1 MNIPNINKKFV
12 ALIVSILVGV
22 LSIWGFK
29 TAFDHKVQSL
39 TQKGPE
45 VAYVVA
51 SKEILSGS
59 LISTDNVSQ
68 RNMPSDYQQSNAV
81 LATDFSSIDGLAL
94 KVDLKPGD
102 IVMHSMVDNKKDI
115 AKLIPLGRRALTI
128 PVDDESSI
136 STMLKPGNLIDLMV
150 TLQSA
155 EKTITVPLMQ
165 GVKILAT
172 GKQTD
177 DSDEL
182 SSTTGYTNITLDV
195 SADDAKNIT
204 LAASM
209 GRISAILRNP
219 DDQVMSDTSGFVQ
232 LINTRKEQVT
242 KHVQPLAMPTIAAE
256 MNSNKTQLIP
266 PTKTNNSVSDFN
278 IIYGNKD
285 E

>member
-1 MNIPNINKKFV
+1 MNLSNINKKFV
-12 ALIVSILVGV
+12 ALVVSILVGV

-29 TAFDHKVQSL
+29 TAFDHKVESM

-45 VAYVVA
+45 VTYVVA
-51 SKEILSGS
+51 SKELLAGS
-59 LISTDNVSQ
+59 LISANTVSQ
-68 RNMPSDYQQSNAV
+68 RNIPSDYQQSNAV
-81 LATDFSSIDGLAL
+81 LATDFDSIDGLPL

-102 IVMHSMVDNKKDI
+102 IVMYSMIDAKKDI
-115 AKLIPLGRRALTI
+115 AKLIPPGRRALTI

-136 STMLKPGNLIDLMV
+136 STMLKPGDLIDLMV

-155 EKTITVPLMQ
+155 EKTATVPLMQ

-177 DSDEL
+177 VSDEA
-182 SSTTGYTNITLDV
+182 SDSTGYTNITLDV

-219 DDQVMSDTSGFVQ
+219 DDQVMSDTSSFIR
-232 LINTRKEQVT
+232 LINTQKEQAS
-242 KHVQPLAMPTIAAE
+242 KSIQPTSMPTIRPE
-256 MNSNKTQLIP
+256 IRSENKT
-266 PTKTNNSVSDFN
+266 NSSHSGFN

>member
-1 MNIPNINKKFV
+1 MALFV
-12 ALIVSILVGV
+12 SVLVGV

-29 TAFDHKVQSL
+29 TAFDHKVESM

-51 SKEILSGS
+51 SQELLAGS
-59 LISTDNVSQ
+59 LISTDTVSQ
-68 RNMPSDYQQSNAV
+68 RNIPSDYQQSNGV
-81 LATDFSSIDGLAL
+81 LATDFGSIDGLPL

-102 IVMHSMVDNKKDI
+102 IIMYSMVDAKKDI

-136 STMLKPGNLIDLMV
+136 STMLKPGDLIDLMV

-155 EKTITVPLMQ
+155 EKTATVPLMQ

-177 DSDEL
+177 VSDEV
-182 SSTTGYTNITLDV
+182 SGTTGYTNITLDV

-204 LAASM
+204 LATSM

-219 DDQVMSDTSGFVQ
+219 DDQVMSDTSGFIQ
-232 LINTRKEQVT
+232 LINTKKEQAS
-242 KHVQPLAMPTIAAE
+242 KNVQPISIPTIRPE
-256 MNSNKTQLIP
+256 IRSEI
-266 PTKTNNSVSDFN
+266 KTNSSHSGFN

>member
-1 MNIPNINKKFV
+1 MNLPNINKKFV
-12 ALIVSILVGV
+12 ALLVSILVGV

-29 TAFDHKVQSL
+29 TAFDNKVESM
-39 TQKGPE
+39 TQKGPG

-51 SKEILSGS
+51 SKELLAGG
-59 LISTDNVSQ
+59 LISTDTVSQ
-68 RNMPSDYQQSNAV
+68 RNIPSDYQQSNAV
-81 LATDFSSIDGLAL
+81 LATDFGSIDGLPL

-102 IVMHSMVDNKKDI
+102 IIMYSMVDTKKDI

-136 STMLKPGNLIDLMV
+136 STMLKPGDLIDLMV

-155 EKTITVPLMQ
+155 EKTATVPLMQ

-177 DSDEL
+177 VSDEV
-182 SSTTGYTNITLDV
+182 SGTTGYTNITLDV

-204 LAASM
+204 LATSM

-219 DDQVMSDTSGFVQ
+219 DDQVMSDTSGFIQ
-232 LINTRKEQVT
+232 LINTQKEQAS
-242 KHVQPLAMPTIAAE
+242 KNVQPISIPTIRPE
-256 MNSNKTQLIP
+256 IRSEI
-266 PTKTNNSVSDFN
+266 KTNSSRSDFN

>member
-1 MNIPNINKKFV
+1 MNLPNINKKFV
-12 ALIVSILVGV
+12 ALLVSILVGI

-29 TAFDHKVQSL
+29 TAFDHKVESM

-51 SKEILSGS
+51 SKELLAGS
-59 LISTDNVSQ
+59 LISTDTVSQ
-68 RNMPSDYQQSNAV
+68 RNIPSDYQQSNAV
-81 LATDFSSIDGLAL
+81 LATDFGSIDGLPL

-102 IVMHSMVDNKKDI
+102 IIMYSMVDTKKDI

-136 STMLKPGNLIDLMV
+136 STMLKPGDLIDLMV

-155 EKTITVPLMQ
+155 EKTATVPLMQ

-177 DSDEL
+177 VSDEV
-182 SSTTGYTNITLDV
+182 SGTTGYTNMTLDV

-204 LAASM
+204 LATSM

-219 DDQVMSDTSGFVQ
+219 DDQVMSDTSGFIQ
-232 LINTRKEQVT
+232 LINTQKEQAS
-242 KHVQPLAMPTIAAE
+242 KNVQPISIPTIRPE
-256 MNSNKTQLIP
+256 IRSEI
-266 PTKTNNSVSDFN
+266 KTNSSRSGFN

>member
-1 MNIPNINKKFV
+1 MNLPNVNKKFV
-12 ALIVSILVGV
+12 ALFVSVLVGV

-29 TAFDHKVQSL
+29 TAFDHKVESM

-51 SKEILSGS
+51 SKELLAGS
-59 LISTDNVSQ
+59 LISTDTVSQ
-68 RNMPSDYQQSNAV
+68 RNIPSDYQQSNGV
-81 LATDFSSIDGLAL
+81 LATDFGSIDGLPL

-102 IVMHSMVDNKKDI
+102 IIMYSMVDAKKDI

-136 STMLKPGNLIDLMV
+136 STMLKPGDLIDLMV

-155 EKTITVPLMQ
+155 EKTATVPLMQ

-177 DSDEL
+177 VSDEV
-182 SSTTGYTNITLDV
+182 SGTTGYTNITLDV

-204 LAASM
+204 LATSM

-219 DDQVMSDTSGFVQ
+219 DDQVMSDTSGFIQ
-232 LINTRKEQVT
+232 LINTKKEQAS
-242 KHVQPLAMPTIAAE
+242 KNVQPISIPTIRPE
-256 MNSNKTQLIP
+256 IRSEI
-266 PTKTNNSVSDFN
+266 KTNSSRSGFN

>member
-1 MNIPNINKKFV
+1 MNLPNINKKIV
-12 ALIVSILVGV
+12 ALIVSILIGI
-22 LSIWGFK
+22 LSVWGFK
-29 TAFDHKVQSL
+29 TAFDHKVESM

-51 SKEILSGS
+51 SKDLAAGG
-59 LISTDNVSQ
+59 LISTDTVSQ
-68 RNMPSDYQQSNAV
+68 RYIPSDYQQSNAV
-81 LATDFSSIDGLAL
+81 LATDFGSIEGLPL
-94 KVDLKPGD
+94 KVNLKPGD
-102 IVMHSMVDNKKDI
+102 IVMYSMVDTKKDI
-115 AKLIPLGRRALTI
+115 AKLIPPGRRALTI

-136 STMLKPGNLIDLMV
+136 STMLKPGDLIDLMV

-155 EKTITVPLMQ
+155 EKTATVPLMQ

-177 DSDEL
+177 VSDEV
-182 SSTTGYTNITLDV
+182 SGATGYTNITLDV

-209 GRISAILRNP
+209 GRISALLRNP
-219 DDQVMSDTSGFVQ
+219 DDQVMSDTSGFIQ
-232 LINTRKEQVT
+232 LINAQKGQAI
-242 KHVQPLAMPTIAAE
+242 KSIQPISIPTISPE
-256 MNSNKTQLIP
+256 IGSEI
-266 PTKTNNSVSDFN
+266 KTNSSRSGFN

>member
-1 MNIPNINKKFV
+1 MNLSNINKKFV
-12 ALIVSILVGV
+12 ALVVSILVGV

-29 TAFDHKVQSL
+29 TAFDHKVESM

-45 VAYVVA
+45 VTYVVA
-51 SKEILSGS
+51 SKELLAGS
-59 LISTDNVSQ
+59 LISADTVSQ
-68 RNMPSDYQQSNAV
+68 RNIPSDYQQSNAV
-81 LATDFSSIDGLAL
+81 LATDFDSIDGLPL

-102 IVMHSMVDNKKDI
+102 IVMYSMVDAKKDI
-115 AKLIPLGRRALTI
+115 AKLISPGRRALTI

-136 STMLKPGNLIDLMV
+136 STMLKPGDLIDLMV

-155 EKTITVPLMQ
+155 EKTATVPLMQ

-177 DSDEL
+177 VSDEV
-182 SSTTGYTNITLDV
+182 SDSTGYTNITLDV

-219 DDQVMSDTSGFVQ
+219 DDQVMSDTSSFIR
-232 LINTRKEQVT
+232 LINTQKEQAS
-242 KHVQPLAMPTIAAE
+242 KSVQLTSMPTIRPE
-256 MNSNKTQLIP
+256 IRSENKT
-266 PTKTNNSVSDFN
+266 NSSHSGFN

>member
-1 MNIPNINKKFV
+1 MNLSNINKKFV
-12 ALIVSILVGV
+12 ALVVSILVGV

-29 TAFDHKVQSL
+29 TAFDHKIESM
-39 TQKGPE
+39 TKKGPE

-51 SKEILSGS
+51 SKELLAGG
-59 LISTDNVSQ
+59 LISTDTVSQ
-68 RNMPSDYQQSNAV
+68 RNIPSDYQQSNAV
-81 LATDFSSIDGLAL
+81 LATDFGSIDGLPL

-102 IVMHSMVDNKKDI
+102 IIMYSMVDTKKDI
-115 AKLIPLGRRALTI
+115 AKLIPPGRRALTI

-136 STMLKPGNLIDLMV
+136 STMLKPGDLIDLMV

-155 EKTITVPLMQ
+155 EKTATVQLMQ

-172 GKQTD
+172 GKQTAV
-177 DSDEL
+177 SDEV
-182 SSTTGYTNITLDV
+182 SGITGYTNITLDV

-219 DDQVMSDTSGFVQ
+219 DDQVMSDTSGFIQ
-232 LINTRKEQVT
+232 LINAQKEQASRN
-242 KHVQPLAMPTIAAE
+242 VQPISIPTIRPE
-256 MNSNKTQLIP
+256 IRSEI
-266 PTKTNNSVSDFN
+266 KTNSSRSGFN
-278 IIYGNKD
+278 VIYGNKD

>member
-1 MNIPNINKKFV
+1 MNLPNINKKFV
-12 ALIVSILVGV
+12 ALLVSILVGI

-29 TAFDHKVQSL
+29 TAFDNKVESM
-39 TQKGPE
+39 TQKGPG

-51 SKEILSGS
+51 SKELLAGG
-59 LISTDNVSQ
+59 LISTDTVSQ
-68 RNMPSDYQQSNAV
+68 RNIPSDYQQSNAV
-81 LATDFSSIDGLAL
+81 LATDFGSIDGLPL

-102 IVMHSMVDNKKDI
+102 IIMYSMVDTKKDI

-136 STMLKPGNLIDLMV
+136 STMLKPGDLIDLMV

-155 EKTITVPLMQ
+155 EKTATVPLMQ

-177 DSDEL
+177 VSDEV
-182 SSTTGYTNITLDV
+182 SGTTGYTNITLDV

-204 LAASM
+204 LATSM

-219 DDQVMSDTSGFVQ
+219 DDQVMSDTSGFIQ
-232 LINTRKEQVT
+232 LINTQKEQAS
-242 KHVQPLAMPTIAAE
+242 KNVQPISIPTIRPE
-256 MNSNKTQLIP
+256 IRSEI
-266 PTKTNNSVSDFN
+266 KTNSSRSDFN

>member
-1 MNIPNINKKFV
+1 MNLPNVNKKFV
-12 ALIVSILVGV
+12 ALFVSVLVGV

-29 TAFDHKVQSL
+29 TAFDHKVESM

-51 SKEILSGS
+51 SQELLAGS
-59 LISTDNVSQ
+59 LISTDTVSQ
-68 RNMPSDYQQSNAV
+68 RNIPSDYQQSNGV
-81 LATDFSSIDGLAL
+81 LATDFGSIDGLPL

-102 IVMHSMVDNKKDI
+102 IIMYSMVDAKKDI

-136 STMLKPGNLIDLMV
+136 STMLKPGDLIDLMV

-155 EKTITVPLMQ
+155 EKTATVPLMQ

-177 DSDEL
+177 VSDEV
-182 SSTTGYTNITLDV
+182 SGTTGYTNITLDV

-204 LAASM
+204 LATSM

-219 DDQVMSDTSGFVQ
+219 DDQVMSDTSGFIQ
-232 LINTRKEQVT
+232 LINTKKEQAS
-242 KHVQPLAMPTIAAE
+242 KNVQPISIPTIRPE
-256 MNSNKTQLIP
+256 IRSEI
-266 PTKTNNSVSDFN
+266 KTNSSRSGFN

>member
-1 MNIPNINKKFV
+1 MNLPKINKKIV
-12 ALIVSILVGV
+12 ALIVSILIGI
-22 LSIWGFK
+22 LSVWGFK
-29 TAFDHKVQSL
+29 TAFDHKVESM

-51 SKEILSGS
+51 SKDLATGG
-59 LISTDNVSQ
+59 LISTDTVSQ
-68 RNMPSDYQQSNAV
+68 RNIPSDYQQSNAV
-81 LATDFSSIDGLAL
+81 LATDFGSIEGLPI
-94 KVDLKPGD
+94 KVNLKPGD
-102 IVMHSMVDNKKDI
+102 IVMYSMIDTKKDI
-115 AKLIPLGRRALTI
+115 AKLIPQGRRALTI

-136 STMLKPGNLIDLMV
+136 STMLKPGDLIDLMV

-155 EKTITVPLMQ
+155 EKTATVPLMQ

-177 DSDEL
+177 VSDEV
-182 SSTTGYTNITLDV
+182 SGATGYTNITLDV

-209 GRISAILRNP
+209 GRISALLRNP
-219 DDQVMSDTSGFVQ
+219 DDQVMSDTSGFIQ
-232 LINTRKEQVT
+232 LINAQKGQANQSI
-242 KHVQPLAMPTIAAE
+242 QPTSIPTISPE
-256 MNSNKTQLIP
+256 IRSEI
-266 PTKTNNSVSDFN
+266 KTNSSRSGFN

>member
-1 MNIPNINKKFV
+1 MNLPKINKKIV
-12 ALIVSILVGV
+12 ALIVSILIGI
-22 LSIWGFK
+22 LSVWGFK
-29 TAFDHKVQSL
+29 TAFDHKVESM

-51 SKEILSGS
+51 SKELATGG
-59 LISTDNVSQ
+59 LISTDTVSQ
-68 RNMPSDYQQSNAV
+68 RNIPSDYQQSNAV
-81 LATDFSSIDGLAL
+81 LATDFGSIEGLPL
-94 KVDLKPGD
+94 KVNLKPGD
-102 IVMHSMVDNKKDI
+102 IVMYSMVDTKKDI
-115 AKLIPLGRRALTI
+115 AKLIPQGRRALTI

-136 STMLKPGNLIDLMV
+136 STMLKPGDLIDLMV

-155 EKTITVPLMQ
+155 EKTATVPLMQ

-177 DSDEL
+177 VSDEV
-182 SSTTGYTNITLDV
+182 SGATGYTNITLDV

-209 GRISAILRNP
+209 GRISALLRNP
-219 DDQVMSDTSGFVQ
+219 DDQVMSDTSGFIQ
-232 LINTRKEQVT
+232 LINAQKGQANQSI
-242 KHVQPLAMPTIAAE
+242 QPTSIPTISPE
-256 MNSNKTQLIP
+256 IRSEI
-266 PTKTNNSVSDFN
+266 KTNSSRSGFN

>member
-1 MNIPNINKKFV
+1 MNLSNINKKFV
-12 ALIVSILVGV
+12 ALVVSILVGV

-29 TAFDHKVQSL
+29 TAFDHKVESM

-45 VAYVVA
+45 VTYVVA
-51 SKEILSGS
+51 SKELLAGN
-59 LISTDNVSQ
+59 LISADTVSQ
-68 RNMPSDYQQSNAV
+68 RNIPSDYQQSNAV
-81 LATDFSSIDGLAL
+81 LATDFDSIDGLPL

-102 IVMHSMVDNKKDI
+102 IVMYSMVDAKKDI
-115 AKLIPLGRRALTI
+115 AKLIPPGRRALTI

-136 STMLKPGNLIDLMV
+136 STMLKPGDLIDLMV

-155 EKTITVPLMQ
+155 EKTATVPLMQ

-177 DSDEL
+177 VSDEV
-182 SSTTGYTNITLDV
+182 SDSTGYTNITLDV

-219 DDQVMSDTSGFVQ
+219 DDQVMSDTSSFIR
-232 LINTRKEQVT
+232 LINTQKEQAS
-242 KHVQPLAMPTIAAE
+242 KSVQPTSMPTIRPE
-256 MNSNKTQLIP
+256 IRSENKT
-266 PTKTNNSVSDFN
+266 NSSHSGFN

>member
-1 MNIPNINKKFV
+1 MNLPNINKKFV
-12 ALIVSILVGV
+12 ALLVSILVGI

-29 TAFDHKVQSL
+29 TAFDHKVESM

-51 SKEILSGS
+51 SKELLAGS
-59 LISTDNVSQ
+59 LISTDTVSQ
-68 RNMPSDYQQSNAV
+68 RNIPSDYQQSNGV
-81 LATDFSSIDGLAL
+81 LATDFGSIDGLPL

-102 IVMHSMVDNKKDI
+102 IIMYSMVDAKKDI

-136 STMLKPGNLIDLMV
+136 STMLKPGDLIDLMV

-155 EKTITVPLMQ
+155 EKTATVPLMQ

-177 DSDEL
+177 VSDEV
-182 SSTTGYTNITLDV
+182 SGTTGYTNITLDV

-204 LAASM
+204 LATSM

-219 DDQVMSDTSGFVQ
+219 DDQVMSDTSGFIQ
-232 LINTRKEQVT
+232 LINTQKERAS
-242 KHVQPLAMPTIAAE
+242 KNVQPISIPTIRPE
-256 MNSNKTQLIP
+256 VRSEI
-266 PTKTNNSVSDFN
+266 KTNSSRSGFN

>member
-1 MNIPNINKKFV
+1 MNLPNINKKFV
-12 ALIVSILVGV
+12 ALLVSILVGI

-29 TAFDHKVQSL
+29 TAFDHKVESM

-51 SKEILSGS
+51 SKELLAGS
-59 LISTDNVSQ
+59 LISTDTVSQ
-68 RNMPSDYQQSNAV
+68 RNIPSDYQQSNAV
-81 LATDFSSIDGLAL
+81 LATDFGSIDGLPL
-94 KVDLKPGD
+94 KIDLKPGD
-102 IVMHSMVDNKKDI
+102 IIMYSMVDTKKDI

-136 STMLKPGNLIDLMV
+136 STMLKPGDLIDLMV

-155 EKTITVPLMQ
+155 EKTATVPLMQ

-177 DSDEL
+177 VSDEV
-182 SSTTGYTNITLDV
+182 SGTTGYTNITLDV

-204 LAASM
+204 LATSM

-219 DDQVMSDTSGFVQ
+219 DDQVMSDTSGFIQ
-232 LINTRKEQVT
+232 LINTQKEQAS
-242 KHVQPLAMPTIAAE
+242 KNVQPISIPTIRPE
-256 MNSNKTQLIP
+256 IRSEI
-266 PTKTNNSVSDFN
+266 KTNSSRSGFN

>member
-1 MNIPNINKKFV
+1 MNLPNINKKFV
-12 ALIVSILVGV
+12 ALLVSILVGV

-29 TAFDHKVQSL
+29 TAFDHKVESM

-51 SKEILSGS
+51 SKELLAGS
-59 LISTDNVSQ
+59 LISTDTVSQ
-68 RNMPSDYQQSNAV
+68 RNIPSDYQQSNAV
-81 LATDFSSIDGLAL
+81 LATDFGSIDGLPL

-102 IVMHSMVDNKKDI
+102 IIMYSMVDTKKDI

-136 STMLKPGNLIDLMV
+136 STMLKPGDLIDLMV

-155 EKTITVPLMQ
+155 EKTATVPLMQ

-177 DSDEL
+177 VSDEV
-182 SSTTGYTNITLDV
+182 SGTTGYTNITLDV

-204 LAASM
+204 LATSM

-219 DDQVMSDTSGFVQ
+219 DDQVMSDTSGFIQ
-232 LINTRKEQVT
+232 LINTQKEQAS
-242 KHVQPLAMPTIAAE
+242 KNVQPISIPTIRPE
-256 MNSNKTQLIP
+256 IRSEI
-266 PTKTNNSVSDFN
+266 KTNSSRSGFN

>member
-1 MNIPNINKKFV
+1 MNLLNINKKFV
-12 ALIVSILVGV
+12 ALLVSILVGI

-29 TAFDHKVQSL
+29 TAFDHKVESM

-51 SKEILSGS
+51 SKELLAGS
-59 LISTDNVSQ
+59 LISTDTVSQ
-68 RNMPSDYQQSNAV
+68 RNIPSDYQQSNAV
-81 LATDFSSIDGLAL
+81 LATDFGSIDGLPL

-102 IVMHSMVDNKKDI
+102 IIMYSMVDTKKDI

-136 STMLKPGNLIDLMV
+136 STMLKPGDLIDLMV

-155 EKTITVPLMQ
+155 EKTATVPLMQ

-177 DSDEL
+177 VSDEV
-182 SSTTGYTNITLDV
+182 SGTTGYTNITLDV

-204 LAASM
+204 LATSM

-219 DDQVMSDTSGFVQ
+219 DDQVMSDTSGFIQ
-232 LINTRKEQVT
+232 LINTQKEQAS
-242 KHVQPLAMPTIAAE
+242 KNVQPISIPTIRPE
-256 MNSNKTQLIP
+256 IRSEI
-266 PTKTNNSVSDFN
+266 KTNSSRSGFN

>member
-1 MNIPNINKKFV
+1 MNLPKINKKIV
-12 ALIVSILVGV
+12 ALIVSILIGI
-22 LSIWGFK
+22 LSVWGFK
-29 TAFDHKVQSL
+29 TAFDHKVESM

-51 SKEILSGS
+51 SKDLATGG
-59 LISTDNVSQ
+59 LISTDTVSQ
-68 RNMPSDYQQSNAV
+68 RNIPSDYQQSNAV
-81 LATDFSSIDGLAL
+81 LATDFGSIEGLPI
-94 KVDLKPGD
+94 KVNLKPGD
-102 IVMHSMVDNKKDI
+102 IVMYSMVDTKKDI
-115 AKLIPLGRRALTI
+115 AKLIPQGRRALTI

-136 STMLKPGNLIDLMV
+136 STMLKPGDLIDLMV

-155 EKTITVPLMQ
+155 EKTATVPLMQ

-177 DSDEL
+177 VSDEV
-182 SSTTGYTNITLDV
+182 SGATGYTNITLDV

-209 GRISAILRNP
+209 GRISALLRNP
-219 DDQVMSDTSGFVQ
+219 DDQVMSDTSGFIQ
-232 LINTRKEQVT
+232 LINAQKGQANQSI
-242 KHVQPLAMPTIAAE
+242 QPTSIPTISPE
-256 MNSNKTQLIP
+256 IRSEI
-266 PTKTNNSVSDFN
+266 KTNSSRSGFN

>member
-1 MNIPNINKKFV
+1 MNLPNINKKFV
-12 ALIVSILVGV
+12 ALLVSILVGI

-29 TAFDHKVQSL
+29 TAFDHKVESM

-51 SKEILSGS
+51 SKELLAGS
-59 LISTDNVSQ
+59 LISTDTVSQ
-68 RNMPSDYQQSNAV
+68 RNIPSDYQQSNAV
-81 LATDFSSIDGLAL
+81 LATDFGSIDGLPL

-102 IVMHSMVDNKKDI
+102 IIMYSMVDTKKDI

-136 STMLKPGNLIDLMV
+136 STMLKPGDLIDLMV

-155 EKTITVPLMQ
+155 EKTATVPLMQ

-177 DSDEL
+177 VSDEV
-182 SSTTGYTNITLDV
+182 SGTTGYTNITLDV

-204 LAASM
+204 LATSM

-219 DDQVMSDTSGFVQ
+219 DDQVMSDTSGFIQ
-232 LINTRKEQVT
+232 LINTQKEQAS
-242 KHVQPLAMPTIAAE
+242 KNVQPISIPTIRPE
-256 MNSNKTQLIP
+256 IRSEI
-266 PTKTNNSVSDFN
+266 KTNSSRSGFN